1 MFIWEKKLCV
11 SIPSCLNVSHEIYTS
26 YPHLMTRKYNL
37 SKIKSIIE
45 SVHRSN
51 YIFFFICTI
60 RRWYL
65 TRRTLSCILSINSI
79 LLKTYIIIK
88 RMMKQNR
95 QNMKKIGGPWSPHT
109 PLPIFQEKKKT
120 KMGSSSHHMA
130 TCEVRR
136 TVLFLGRIP
145 LPVSAFFFFLFP
157 PPLALY
163 AGSSSN

>member
-1 MFIWEKKLCV
+1 MCIWEKKLCV

-51 YIFFFICTI
+51 YIFFSFVRFAADT
-60 RRWYL
+60 WLAGPYL
-65 TRRTLSCILSINSI
+65 AYYLLIQYYWRHI
-79 LLKTYIIIK
+79 LLLREWWSKIDRTWK
-88 RMMKQNR
+88 RL
-95 QNMKKIGGPWSPHT
+95 GDHEA
-109 PLPIFQEKKKT
+109 PIPPYLFFRKKKKT

-145 LPVSAFFFFLFP
+145 LPVSAFFFFPFP
-157 PPLALY
+157 SPI
-163 AGSSSN
+163 SSICR